1 MRIFYPLLCF
11 IAICCI
17 VLLTVKTQVLIMASI
32 EKRVS
37 ENGDTSY
44 RVKVRIKGYPIETA
58 TFERKTDA
66 NKWAA
71 STESAIKEG
80 RHFKTTEAKKHTL
93 SELIDSYIK
102 FELPKKPKNSRNQ
115 ETQLLWWSSEIGR
128 YTLADVS
135 PALIAEC
142 RDTLLTGLTPNGTK
156 RTNAT
161 VVRYLAAL
169 SVCLT
174 YGVNEK
180 QWLDDSPMRKVT
192 KPREP
197 RGRVRYLSK
206 EERTNLLAA
215 CKQSTNPYMYAVTVL
230 ALSTGARQGEIM
242 NLTWDDI
249 DLNRGRAILQETK
262 NGERRALP
270 ITGHALDVL
279 KELDKV
285 RRIDTKLLFAGA
297 NRNKPAELRKPWVTA
312 MQTAGITGFKFH
324 DLRHSAASEFAMN
337 GATLAEIAEIL
348 GHKTL
353 AMVQRYAHLSEGH
366 TTSVV
371 ERMNKKIFG

>member
-1 MRIFYPLLCF
+1 
-11 IAICCI
+11 
-17 VLLTVKTQVLIMASI
+17 MASI

-37 ENGDTSY
+37 ENGDISY
-44 RVKVRIKGYPIETA
+44 RVKVRIKGYPVQSA

-102 FELPKKPKNSRNQ
+102 YELPKKPKNSRNQ

-128 YTLADVS
+128 YTLADIT
-135 PALIAEC
+135 PALIADC
-142 RDTLLTGLTPNGTK
+142 RDKLSAGLTPNGTK

-192 KPREP
+192 KPKEP
-197 RGRVRYLSK
+197 RGRVRFLTK
-206 EERTNLLAA
+206 EERTNLLAV

-297 NRNKPAELRKPWVTA
+297 NPNKPAELRKPWVNA

-366 TTSVV
+366 TAGVV

>member
-1 MRIFYPLLCF
+1 
-11 IAICCI
+11 
-17 VLLTVKTQVLIMASI
+17 MASI

-37 ENGDTSY
+37 ENGDISY

-66 NKWAA
+66 NRWAA
-71 STESAIKEG
+71 ATESAIKEG
-80 RHFKTTEAKKHTL
+80 RHFKTTAAKKHTL
-93 SELIDSYIK
+93 GELIDSYIK
-102 FELPKKPKNSRNQ
+102 YELPKKPKNSRNQ
-115 ETQLLWWSSEIGR
+115 KTQLLWWSSEIGR
-128 YTLADVS
+128 YTLADITS
-135 PALIAEC
+135 ALISDC
-142 RDTLLTGLTPNGTK
+142 RDKLCAGLTPNGTK

-174 YGVNEK
+174 YGMNEK
-180 QWLDDSPMRKVT
+180 QWLDDSPMRNRKVT
-192 KPREP
+192 KPKEP

-206 EERTNLLAA
+206 EERTSLLAA
-215 CKQSTNPYMYAVTVL
+215 CKQSANPYMYAVTVL

-297 NRNKPAELRKPWVTA
+297 NPNKPAELRKPWVTA
-312 MQTAGITGFKFH
+312 MQAAGITGFKFH

-366 TTSVV
+366 TAGVV